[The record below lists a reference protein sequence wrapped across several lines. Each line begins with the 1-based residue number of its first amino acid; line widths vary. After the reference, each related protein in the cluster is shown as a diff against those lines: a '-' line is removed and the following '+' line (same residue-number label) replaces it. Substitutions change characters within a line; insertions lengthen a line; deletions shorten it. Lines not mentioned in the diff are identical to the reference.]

1 MNGTNFGEQTTMT
14 VIRRPPVQL
23 PLMYRITPAAQR
35 YHVIRGGDGMGA
47 EGAYAWHT
55 IA

>member
-1 MNGTNFGEQTTMT
+1 MSTGSRTG
-14 VIRRPPVQL
+14 VAQL

>member
-1 MNGTNFGEQTTMT
+1 MT

-55 IA
+55 IV